1 MKGLTISR
9 KLLLMFVVNVI
20 VIGAIAAIVFQS
32 FQGLSDSIAYSSST
46 VGNYKADLD
55 ELRSEQ
61 SRLEALTQPFYLNV
75 TPESVEEAKNALGIA
90 FESMDGSIG
99 KLLGQE
105 YRSVHDL
112 IVIDSAG
119 NVRTST
125 LSGRQL
131 TAGEELNSIR
141 NGLKEKISPMADS
154 LASSAL
160 KQAAN
165 ESKLSASLPDVAV
178 AFGDFRAV
186 RKRLI
191 FLYRRKAGLVE
202 GMPEYE
208 KFMAAMMGG
217 EKGHQVGSTLDDN
230 LFYQLEKQIEELNAL
245 LAEEGDDRSKRMV
258 VPVGGIQTSDK
269 SGDAERNSRVDV
281 GLGRF
286 DQFLLENQALRARYV
301 TTTKKFRNYVA
312 SVNNIQVSSAYK
324 TFNRRMQK
332 AFKAMESHIKSNKRS
347 EDLSDQF
354 AILNAKLSG
363 GLADL
368 NRTIEAER
376 KRISE
381 GILSDG
387 QHFLQVLIGL
397 AVIGALIS
405 LVIGLFVKRSITR
418 PVDELVEVAKD
429 IAQGEGDLT
438 KRLSVS
444 ETGELGQL
452 SGWFNSFL
460 QRLSDLI
467 VEIKDFAVN
476 IKHASQEIASGNQD
490 LSERTHRQSAAL
502 QETAS
507 SMEQMNSII
516 QNSAEDAKKAFERTQ
531 ESQSTVDDSRS
542 NLLTAVQET
551 IDSNQEMLTNVLQT
565 NVRVVD
571 GMADISANSEKMAGI
586 VTLMNDI
593 AFQTNLLALNASV
606 EAARAGEHGKGFA
619 VVATEVRKLASRSAK
634 ASEEIG
640 ELVETNLESVSAG
653 QVLVQDGGRV
663 LEDRRVKVDSMLSS
677 LQESSTSNLTHIQNA
692 FRELAEVMENIKTA
706 SEEQAKGVSEVNQ
719 AIADMER
726 LTQGNA
732 SLVEQN
738 AAASNS
744 MASDTLR
751 LTRLLDAFQV
761 GQRATGP
768 VEEDGGYDP
777 ETPVDDARADDEQL
791 KYYAPYLTEE
801 KTHSGSVDDDSDHR
815 SATGQR
821 PTDAVL
827 ISSQR
832 REHSGTGEFSE
843 FDSEKP
849 FR

>member
-9 KLLLMFVVNVI
+9 KLLLIFAVNVI
-20 VIGAIAAIVFQS
+20 VIGGIAAIVFQS
-32 FQGLSDSIAYSSST
+32 FQDLSDSITYSSST

-75 TPESVEEAKNALGIA
+75 TPESVEEAKYTLGLALEYIDQ
-90 FESMDGSIG
+90 SMG
-99 KLLGQE
+99 KLLGAE
-105 YRSVHDL
+105 YASVRNLAIQPAEGDAASSSPM
-112 IVIDSAG
+112 IM
-119 NVRTST
+119 
-125 LSGRQL
+125 
-131 TAGEELNSIR
+131 GEELKAIQSVLDESIA
-141 NGLKEKISPMADS
+141 PMIDS
-154 LASSAL
+154 MASSAL
-160 KQAAN
+160 KQVVN
-165 ESKLSASLPDVAV
+165 EGKLSASLPDVAV

-186 RKRLI
+186 RKRLS
-191 FLYRRKAGLVE
+191 FLYRRKASLVA

-217 EKGHQVGSTLDDN
+217 EKGHQTASTLDDN

-245 LAEEGDDRSKRMV
+245 LAEGEDDR
-258 VPVGGIQTSDK
+258 
-269 SGDAERNSRVDV
+269 VDT

-286 DQFLLENQALRARYV
+286 DQFLLDHQALRARYV
-301 TTTKKFRNYVA
+301 TTKNKFRDYVS
-312 SVNNIQVSSAYK
+312 SVNNVQVSSVYK
-324 TFNRRMQK
+324 TFDRRTLK
-332 AFKAMESHIKSNKRS
+332 AFKAMESHIKSSKRS

-376 KRISE
+376 KRVSE

-387 QHFLQVLIGL
+387 QNFLQVLIGL

-405 LVIGLFVKRSITR
+405 LMIGLFVKRSITR

-452 SGWFNSFL
+452 SGWFNLFL
-460 QRLSDLI
+460 QRIGDLI
-467 VEIKDFAVN
+467 IEIKDFAGN
-476 IKHASQEIASGNQD
+476 IEHASQEIASGNKD

-531 ESQSTVDDSRS
+531 DSQGTVDDSRS

-565 NVRVVD
+565 NVKVVD

-593 AFQTNLLALNASV
+593 AFQTNLLALNASI

-640 ELVETNLESVSAG
+640 GLVETNLESVGAG
-653 QVLVQDGGRV
+653 QMLVQEGGRE
-663 LEDRRVKVDSMLSS
+663 LEERRVNVDSMLSS

-738 AAASNS
+738 AAASDS

-761 GQRATGP
+761 GHRPTGQS
-768 VEEDGGYDP
+768 EEDGDHYP
-777 ETPVDDARADDEQL
+777 ETLRGAASGDDEKL

-801 KTHSGSVDDDSDHR
+801 NPKPGSAERHLDHR
-815 SATGQR
+815 SATEQGL
-821 PTDAVL
+821 TDAEL
-827 ISSQR
+827 IPARRAESSK
-832 REHSGTGEFSE
+832 TGEFSE

>member
-1 MKGLTISR
+1 
-9 KLLLMFVVNVI
+9 
-20 VIGAIAAIVFQS
+20 
-32 FQGLSDSIAYSSST
+32 
-46 VGNYKADLD
+46 
-55 ELRSEQ
+55 
-61 SRLEALTQPFYLNV
+61 
-75 TPESVEEAKNALGIA
+75 
-90 FESMDGSIG
+90 
-99 KLLGQE
+99 
-105 YRSVHDL
+105 
-112 IVIDSAG
+112 
-119 NVRTST
+119 
-125 LSGRQL
+125 
-131 TAGEELNSIR
+131 
-141 NGLKEKISPMADS
+141 
-154 LASSAL
+154 
-160 KQAAN
+160 
-165 ESKLSASLPDVAV
+165 
-178 AFGDFRAV
+178 
-186 RKRLI
+186 
-191 FLYRRKAGLVE
+191 
-202 GMPEYE
+202 
-208 KFMAAMMGG
+208 
-217 EKGHQVGSTLDDN
+217 
-230 LFYQLEKQIEELNAL
+230 
-245 LAEEGDDRSKRMV
+245 
-258 VPVGGIQTSDK
+258 
-269 SGDAERNSRVDV
+269 
-281 GLGRF
+281 
-286 DQFLLENQALRARYV
+286 
-301 TTTKKFRNYVA
+301 
-312 SVNNIQVSSAYK
+312 
-324 TFNRRMQK
+324 
-332 AFKAMESHIKSNKRS
+332 MESHIKSSKRS
-347 EDLSDQF
+347 EDLSDEF

-376 KRISE
+376 QRVSE

-387 QHFLQVLIGL
+387 QDFLQVLIGL

-405 LVIGLFVKRSITR
+405 LMIGLFVKRSITR
-418 PVDELVEVAKD
+418 PVDELVKVAKD

-467 VEIKDFAVN
+467 VEIKDFAGN
-476 IKHASQEIASGNQD
+476 IEHASQEIASGNKD

-531 ESQSTVDDSRS
+531 DSQGTVDDSRS

-565 NVRVVD
+565 NVNVVD

-593 AFQTNLLALNASV
+593 AFQTNLLALNASI

-653 QVLVQDGGRV
+653 QMLVQEGGRE
-663 LEDRRVKVDSMLSS
+663 LEERRVKVDSMLSS

-738 AAASNS
+738 AAASDS

-761 GQRATGP
+761 GHRPTGQS
-768 VEEDGGYDP
+768 EEDGDHYP
-777 ETPVDDARADDEQL
+777 ETLRGAARVDDEKL

-801 KTHSGSVDDDSDHR
+801 NAKSGSAEGHLDHR
-815 SATGQR
+815 SATEQGL
-821 PTDAVL
+821 TDAEL
-827 ISSQR
+827 IPARRAESSQ
-832 REHSGTGEFSE
+832 TGEFRE

>member
-9 KLLLMFVVNVI
+9 KLLLIFAVNVI
-20 VIGAIAAIVFQS
+20 VIGGIAAIVFQS
-32 FQGLSDSIAYSSST
+32 FQDLSDSITYSSST

-75 TPESVEEAKNALGIA
+75 TPESVEEAKYTLGLALEYIDQ
-90 FESMDGSIG
+90 SMG
-99 KLLGQE
+99 KLLGAE
-105 YRSVHDL
+105 YASVRNLAIQPAEGDAASSSPM
-112 IVIDSAG
+112 IM
-119 NVRTST
+119 
-125 LSGRQL
+125 
-131 TAGEELNSIR
+131 GEELKAIQSVLDESIA
-141 NGLKEKISPMADS
+141 PMIDS
-154 LASSAL
+154 MASSAL
-160 KQAAN
+160 KQVVN
-165 ESKLSASLPDVAV
+165 EGKLSASLPDVAV

-186 RKRLI
+186 RKRLS
-191 FLYRRKAGLVE
+191 FLYRRKASLVA
-202 GMPEYE
+202 GMPEYK

-217 EKGHQVGSTLDDN
+217 EKGHQTASTLDDN

-245 LAEEGDDRSKRMV
+245 LAEGEDDR
-258 VPVGGIQTSDK
+258 
-269 SGDAERNSRVDV
+269 VDT

-286 DQFLLENQALRARYV
+286 DQFLLDHQALRARYV
-301 TTTKKFRNYVA
+301 TTKNKFRDYVS
-312 SVNNIQVSSAYK
+312 SVNNVQVSSVYK
-324 TFNRRMQK
+324 TFDRRTLK
-332 AFKAMESHIKSNKRS
+332 AFKAMESHIKSSKRS

-376 KRISE
+376 KRVSE

-387 QHFLQVLIGL
+387 QNFLQVLIGL

-405 LVIGLFVKRSITR
+405 LMIGLFVKRSITR

-452 SGWFNSFL
+452 SGWFNLFL
-460 QRLSDLI
+460 QRIGDLI
-467 VEIKDFAVN
+467 IEIKDFAGN
-476 IKHASQEIASGNQD
+476 IEHASQEIASGNKD

-531 ESQSTVDDSRS
+531 DSQGTVDDSRS

-565 NVRVVD
+565 NVKVVD

-593 AFQTNLLALNASV
+593 AFQTNLLALNASI

-640 ELVETNLESVSAG
+640 GLVETNLESVSAG
-653 QVLVQDGGRV
+653 QMLVQEGGRE
-663 LEDRRVKVDSMLSS
+663 LEERRVNVDSMLSS

-738 AAASNS
+738 AAASDS

-751 LTRLLDAFQV
+751 LTRLLDGFQV
-761 GQRATGP
+761 GHRPTGQS
-768 VEEDGGYDP
+768 EEDGEHYP
-777 ETPVDDARADDEQL
+777 ETLRGAASGDDEKL

-801 KTHSGSVDDDSDHR
+801 NPKPGSAERHLDHR
-815 SATGQR
+815 SATEQGL
-821 PTDAVL
+821 TDAEL
-827 ISSQR
+827 IPARRAESSK
-832 REHSGTGEFSE
+832 TGEFSE

>member
-9 KLLLMFVVNVI
+9 KLLLIFLVNVI

-32 FQGLSDSIAYSSST
+32 FQDLSDSITYSSST

-75 TPESVEEAKNALGIA
+75 TPESVEEAKYTLGLALEYIDQ
-90 FESMDGSIG
+90 SMG
-99 KLLGQE
+99 KLLGAE
-105 YRSVHDL
+105 YASVRNLAIQPAEGDAASSSPM
-112 IVIDSAG
+112 IM
-119 NVRTST
+119 
-125 LSGRQL
+125 
-131 TAGEELNSIR
+131 GEELKAIQSVLDESIA
-141 NGLKEKISPMADS
+141 PMIDS
-154 LASSAL
+154 MASSAL
-160 KQAAN
+160 KQVVN
-165 ESKLSASLPDVAV
+165 EGKLSASLPDVAV

-186 RKRLI
+186 RKRLG
-191 FLYRRKAGLVE
+191 FLYRRKASLVA

-217 EKGHQVGSTLDDN
+217 EKGHQTASTLDDN

-245 LAEEGDDRSKRMV
+245 LAEGEDDR
-258 VPVGGIQTSDK
+258 
-269 SGDAERNSRVDV
+269 VDT

-286 DQFLLENQALRARYV
+286 DQFLLDHQALRARYV
-301 TTTKKFRNYVA
+301 TTKNKFRDYVS
-312 SVNNIQVSSAYK
+312 SVNNVQVSSVYK
-324 TFNRRMQK
+324 TFDRRTLK
-332 AFKAMESHIKSNKRS
+332 AFKAMESHIKSSKRS

-376 KRISE
+376 KRVSE

-387 QHFLQVLIGL
+387 QNFLQVLIGL

-405 LVIGLFVKRSITR
+405 LMIGLFVKRSITR

-452 SGWFNSFL
+452 SGWFNLFL
-460 QRLSDLI
+460 QRIGDLI
-467 VEIKDFAVN
+467 IEIKDFAGN
-476 IKHASQEIASGNQD
+476 IEHASQEIASGNKD

-531 ESQSTVDDSRS
+531 DSQGTVDDSRS

-565 NVRVVD
+565 NVKVVD

-593 AFQTNLLALNASV
+593 AFQTNLLALNASI

-640 ELVETNLESVSAG
+640 GLVETNLESVSAG
-653 QVLVQDGGRV
+653 QMLVQEGGRE
-663 LEDRRVKVDSMLSS
+663 LEERRVNVDSMLSS

-738 AAASNS
+738 AAASDS

-761 GQRATGP
+761 GHRPTGQS
-768 VEEDGGYDP
+768 EEDGDHYP
-777 ETPVDDARADDEQL
+777 ETLRGAASGDDEKL

-801 KTHSGSVDDDSDHR
+801 NPKPGSAERHLDHR
-815 SATGQR
+815 SATEQGL
-821 PTDAVL
+821 TDAEL
-827 ISSQR
+827 IPARRAESSK
-832 REHSGTGEFSE
+832 TGEFSE

>member
-9 KLLLMFVVNVI
+9 KLLLIFLVNVI

-32 FQGLSDSIAYSSST
+32 FQGLSDSITYSSST

-75 TPESVEEAKNALGIA
+75 TPESVEEAKYTLGLALEYIDQ
-90 FESMDGSIG
+90 SMG
-99 KLLGQE
+99 KLLGAE
-105 YRSVHDL
+105 YASVRNLAIQPAEGDAASSSPM
-112 IVIDSAG
+112 IM
-119 NVRTST
+119 
-125 LSGRQL
+125 
-131 TAGEELNSIR
+131 GEELKAIQSVLDESIA
-141 NGLKEKISPMADS
+141 PMIDS
-154 LASSAL
+154 MASSAL
-160 KQAAN
+160 KQVVN
-165 ESKLSASLPDVAV
+165 EGKLSASLPDVAV

-186 RKRLI
+186 RKRLG
-191 FLYRRKAGLVE
+191 FLYRRKASLVA

-217 EKGHQVGSTLDDN
+217 EKGHQTASTLDDN

-245 LAEEGDDRSKRMV
+245 LAEGEDDR
-258 VPVGGIQTSDK
+258 
-269 SGDAERNSRVDV
+269 VDT

-286 DQFLLENQALRARYV
+286 DQFLLDHQALRARYV
-301 TTTKKFRNYVA
+301 TTKNKFRDYVS
-312 SVNNIQVSSAYK
+312 SVNNVQVSSVYK
-324 TFNRRMQK
+324 TFDRRTLK
-332 AFKAMESHIKSNKRS
+332 AFKAMESHIKSSKRS

-376 KRISE
+376 KRVSE

-387 QHFLQVLIGL
+387 QNFLQVLIGL

-405 LVIGLFVKRSITR
+405 LMIGLFVKRSITR

-452 SGWFNSFL
+452 SGWFNLFL
-460 QRLSDLI
+460 QRIGDLI
-467 VEIKDFAVN
+467 IEIKDFAGN
-476 IKHASQEIASGNQD
+476 IEHASQEIASGNKD

-531 ESQSTVDDSRS
+531 DSQGTVDDSRS

-565 NVRVVD
+565 NVKVVD

-593 AFQTNLLALNASV
+593 AFQTNLLALNASI

-640 ELVETNLESVSAG
+640 GLVETNLESVGAG
-653 QVLVQDGGRV
+653 QMLVQEGGRE
-663 LEDRRVKVDSMLSS
+663 LEERRVNVDSMLSS

-738 AAASNS
+738 AAASDS

-751 LTRLLDAFQV
+751 LTRLLDGFQV
-761 GQRATGP
+761 GHRPTGQS
-768 VEEDGGYDP
+768 EEDGDHYP
-777 ETPVDDARADDEQL
+777 ETLRGAASGDDEKL

-801 KTHSGSVDDDSDHR
+801 NPKPGSAERHLDHR
-815 SATGQR
+815 SATEQGL
-821 PTDAVL
+821 TDAEL
-827 ISSQR
+827 IPARRAESSK
-832 REHSGTGEFSE
+832 TGEFSE

>member
-9 KLLLMFVVNVI
+9 KLLLIFAVNVI

-32 FQGLSDSIAYSSST
+32 FQDLSDSITYSSST

-75 TPESVEEAKNALGIA
+75 TPESVKEAKYALGIA
-90 FESMDGSIG
+90 LETIDGSMGRLLRAEYESVRNLVVIG
-99 KLLGQE
+99 GIE
-105 YRSVHDL
+105 RT
-112 IVIDSAG
+112 
-119 NVRTST
+119 VRPMIM
-125 LSGRQL
+125 
-131 TAGEELNSIR
+131 GEELKAIQSVLEESIA
-141 NGLKEKISPMADS
+141 PMVDS
-154 LASSAL
+154 IASSAL
-160 KQAAN
+160 KQAVN
-165 ESKLSASLPDVAV
+165 EGKLSASLPDVAV
-178 AFGDFRAV
+178 AFGNFRAV

-191 FLYRRKAGLVE
+191 FLYRRKASLVT

-217 EKGHQVGSTLDDN
+217 EKGHKAASTLDDN

-258 VPVGGIQTSDK
+258 AAVGGVQSLDK
-269 SGDAERNSRVDV
+269 SGDAEKDSRVDT

-286 DQFLLENQALRARYV
+286 DQFLLEHQALRARYV
-301 TTTKKFRNYVA
+301 TTKNKFRDYV
-312 SVNNIQVSSAYK
+312 SSINNVQVSSAYK
-324 TFNRRMQK
+324 TFDRRTLK
-332 AFKAMESHIKSNKRS
+332 AFKAMESHIKSSKRS

-376 KRISE
+376 QRVSE

-387 QHFLQVLIGL
+387 QDFLQVLIGL

-405 LVIGLFVKRSITR
+405 LMIGLFVKRSITR

-452 SGWFNSFL
+452 SGWFNLFL

-467 VEIKDFAVN
+467 VEIKDFAGN
-476 IKHASQEIASGNQD
+476 IEHASQEIASGNKD

-531 ESQSTVDDSRS
+531 DSQATVDDSRS

-565 NVRVVD
+565 NVNVVD

-593 AFQTNLLALNASV
+593 AFQTNLLALNASI

-640 ELVETNLESVSAG
+640 ELVETNLESVGAG
-653 QVLVQDGGRV
+653 QMLVQEGGRE
-663 LEDRRVKVDSMLSS
+663 LEGRRVKVDSMLSS

-738 AAASNS
+738 ASASGS

-761 GQRATGP
+761 GHRPTGQS
-768 VEEDGGYDP
+768 EEDGDHYSG
-777 ETPVDDARADDEQL
+777 TLQGAARVDDEKL

-801 KTHSGSVDDDSDHR
+801 NPRSGSAEGHLDHR
-815 SATGQR
+815 SATEQGL
-821 PTDAVL
+821 TDAEL
-827 ISSQR
+827 IPARRAESSQ
-832 REHSGTGEFSE
+832 TGEFSE

>member
-9 KLLLMFVVNVI
+9 KLLLIFLVNVI

-32 FQGLSDSIAYSSST
+32 FQGLSDSITYSSST

-75 TPESVEEAKNALGIA
+75 TPESVEEAKYTLGLALEYIDQ
-90 FESMDGSIG
+90 SMG
-99 KLLGQE
+99 KLLGAE
-105 YRSVHDL
+105 YASVRNLAIQPAEGDAASSSPM
-112 IVIDSAG
+112 IM
-119 NVRTST
+119 
-125 LSGRQL
+125 
-131 TAGEELNSIR
+131 GEELKAIQSVLDESIA
-141 NGLKEKISPMADS
+141 PMIDS
-154 LASSAL
+154 MASSAL
-160 KQAAN
+160 KQVVN
-165 ESKLSASLPDVAV
+165 EGKLSASLPDVAV

-186 RKRLI
+186 RKRLG
-191 FLYRRKAGLVE
+191 FLYRRKASLVA

-217 EKGHQVGSTLDDN
+217 EKGHQTASTLDDN

-245 LAEEGDDRSKRMV
+245 LAEGEDDR
-258 VPVGGIQTSDK
+258 
-269 SGDAERNSRVDV
+269 VDT

-286 DQFLLENQALRARYV
+286 DQFLLDHQALRARYV
-301 TTTKKFRNYVA
+301 TTKNKFRDYVS
-312 SVNNIQVSSAYK
+312 SVNNVQVSSVYK
-324 TFNRRMQK
+324 TFDRRTLK
-332 AFKAMESHIKSNKRS
+332 AFKAMESHIKSSKRS

-376 KRISE
+376 KRVSE

-387 QHFLQVLIGL
+387 QNFLQVLIGL

-405 LVIGLFVKRSITR
+405 LMIGLFVKRSITR

-452 SGWFNSFL
+452 SGWFNLFL
-460 QRLSDLI
+460 QRIGDLI
-467 VEIKDFAVN
+467 IEIKDFAGN
-476 IKHASQEIASGNQD
+476 IEHASQEIASGNKD

-531 ESQSTVDDSRS
+531 DSQGTVDDSRS

-565 NVRVVD
+565 NVKVVD

-593 AFQTNLLALNASV
+593 AFQTNLLALNASI

-640 ELVETNLESVSAG
+640 GLVETNLESVGAG
-653 QVLVQDGGRV
+653 QMLVQEGGRE
-663 LEDRRVKVDSMLSS
+663 LEERRVNVDSMLSS

-738 AAASNS
+738 AAASDS

-761 GQRATGP
+761 GHRPTGQS
-768 VEEDGGYDP
+768 EEDGDHYP
-777 ETPVDDARADDEQL
+777 ETLGGAASGDDEKL

-801 KTHSGSVDDDSDHR
+801 NSKPGSAERHLDHR
-815 SATGQR
+815 SATEQGL
-821 PTDAVL
+821 TDAEL
-827 ISSQR
+827 IPARRAESSK
-832 REHSGTGEFSE
+832 TGEFSE